1 MFDPTQML
9 INSIKLF
16 NMENFL
22 NYTRLFGAS
31 LNVQEP
37 WIVKYLSI
45 NIWMQYCSLNVI
57 NDNM

>member
-1 MFDPTQML
+1 ML

-16 NMENFL
+16 NFANFST
-22 NYTRLFGAS
+22 YTRLFGTS

-45 NIWMQYCSLNVI
+45 NILIQYCYLNVI
-57 NDNM
+57 NDNI